1 MFNLSKILLSLF
13 LISALCPN
21 PGQTKELEALH
32 DDSRELLENK
42 LKGPIA
48 PSPQADLP
56 VRPAD
61 LDKKEFSDSIKKY
74 GTGKPTPQDSETPK
88 EQVKLKGVA
97 KTQGVATSAT
107 IITKSPLS
115 RYKGDQLKFVRVK
128 IVNKTNQ
135 PMLILGSNA
144 SLNPKSNE
152 LSSSSVGA
160 TTLENHDNNL
170 LNTKQKAAVGLASV
184 GTLGF
189 LGPLTYE
196 YMTPSENRKRSL
208 GIALGRDR
216 GRHEVEEERLG
227 LRLIMPQDETLGWL
241 AFKRSSF
248 LTNSK
253 NVYVPVMYPPYKKI
267 DEILTIPI
275 TK

>member
-1 MFNLSKILLSLF
+1 MFNFSKSILF
-13 LISALCPN
+13 LILISVLCPN

-32 DDSRELLENK
+32 DDSRDLLEKK

-74 GTGKPTPQDSETPK
+74 GKGYPSPEDLKTSE

-97 KTQGVATSAT
+97 KTQGVATSAQV
-107 IITKSPLS
+107 ITKTPLS

-144 SLNPKSNE
+144 SLNPNSKKISE
-152 LSSSSVGA
+152 SSVGA
-160 TTLENHDNNL
+160 TTLENHDNTL
-170 LNTKQKAAVGLASV
+170 LNKKEKAVVGLVST
-184 GTLGF
+184 GSLGF

-196 YMTPSENRKRSL
+196 YLTPSENRKRSL